1 MRGRY
6 QIPDD
11 VVFRIPDPDE
21 RACCLKY
28 KGDVGFY
35 EVDFQAGLRFP
46 LQPFVRE
53 LLDYFSLAPGQVA
66 PNGWRMI
73 ISCMVMWRVNSNGR
87 KDLTVDEFLFYYAP
101 CQIAL
106 SLGFWTFKH
115 RDMDTKIVQGLPLS
129 NKIWKD
135 GYVFVCDD
143 NWERFPQEDPRD
155 FVKVRRSWGTPS
167 SSGVCFSSII
177 FVFVYRQGMTCLSF
191 VVL

>member
-28 KGDVGFY
+28 KGDVVFY

-53 LLDYFSLAPGQVA
+53 LLDYFPLAPGQVA

-101 CQIAL
+101 CQIVL
-106 SLGFWTFKH
+106 SPGF
-115 RDMDTKIVQGLPLS
+115 
-129 NKIWKD
+129 
-135 GYVFVCDD
+135 
-143 NWERFPQEDPRD
+143 
-155 FVKVRRSWGTPS
+155 
-167 SSGVCFSSII
+167 
-177 FVFVYRQGMTCLSF
+177 
-191 VVL
+191 